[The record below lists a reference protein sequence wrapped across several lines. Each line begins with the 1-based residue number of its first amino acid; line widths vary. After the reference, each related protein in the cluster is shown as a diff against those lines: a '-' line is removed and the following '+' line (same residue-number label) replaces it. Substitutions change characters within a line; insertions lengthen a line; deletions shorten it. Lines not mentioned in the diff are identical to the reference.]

1 MSAASRWAIFLL
13 LLAGYGALF
22 AQQEH
27 RFAGADQ
34 QLAFPLPPTVQ
45 RAALGYLRQLGGEM
59 EFIRAGVFYGGVK
72 PGRDP
77 LSYAEPL
84 AQHFAAAA
92 ALHPAFIDTYFLCQ
106 AALPPINAEYARY
119 ADSVLAKGIAALPDN
134 IVLPFFAGFN
144 SFYYLNEPLEAARL
158 FRLAATRPNAPP
170 MLEHLANILS
180 AEGGDIY
187 AALIGLR
194 GLYVT
199 ERDEQVRQRYAEEMA
214 AFQQALM
221 VLNAVKKY
229 EQTTGA
235 PPSHLEDL
243 VPHYLPTIPDV
254 GPIFRL
260 EWKPPHLSV
269 VRLAKRVAKPAA
281 PKP

>member
-1 MSAASRWAIFLL
+1 MSTSSRWAIFFF

-22 AQQEH
+22 SLQEQ

-34 QLAFPLPPTVQ
+34 QLAYPLPPTVQ

-59 EFIRAGVFYGGVK
+59 EFIRASVFYGGLR

-77 LSYAEPL
+77 LDYAEPL
-84 AQHFAAAA
+84 AQHFSAAAE
-92 ALHPAFIDTYFLCQ
+92 LHPAFIDTYFLCQ

-119 ADSVLAKGIAALPDN
+119 ANSVLAKGIAALPDN
-134 IVLPFFAGFN
+134 FMLPFFAGFN
-144 SFYYLNEPLEAARL
+144 YFYYLNEPLEAAQL

-170 MLEHLANILS
+170 LLEHLADILS

-199 ERDEQVRQRYAEEMA
+199 EKDEQVKERYAEEMD
-214 AFQQALM
+214 AFQKAAT

-229 EQTTGA
+229 EQSTGA
-235 PPSHLEDL
+235 PPPRLEDL
-243 VPHYLPTIPDV
+243 VPRYLPTIPDV
-254 GPIFRL
+254 GPIFEL
-260 EWKPPHLSV
+260 EWKPPHLRV
-269 VRLAKRVAKPAA
+269 VRLGRSIAKPAA
-281 PKP
+281 PSR